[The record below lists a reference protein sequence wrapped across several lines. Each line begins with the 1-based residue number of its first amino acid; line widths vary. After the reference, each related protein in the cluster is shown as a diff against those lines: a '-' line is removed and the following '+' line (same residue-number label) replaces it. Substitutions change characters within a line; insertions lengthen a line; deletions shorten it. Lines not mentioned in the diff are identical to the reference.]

1 MLCILY
7 FSGVTVLRAYV
18 VKIFDQVFRYVM
30 FRTIRIKDFK
40 KVNKYILLNIP
51 NRIVHICVIFIKVF
65 LRGKICIYNFFCSD
79 TAVVV
84 SNLTISSDASSLA
97 DHVFLGDPVCQGNIH
112 RTSQM
117 AYMSAITIGRVQVH
131 HYNR

>member
-1 MLCILY
+1 MSNLYKRFESVQNVAKFVCI
-7 FSGVTVLRAYV
+7 
-18 VKIFDQVFRYVM
+18 I
-30 FRTIRIKDFK
+30 
-40 KVNKYILLNIP
+40 
-51 NRIVHICVIFIKVF
+51 
-65 LRGKICIYNFFCSD
+65 FFCSD